1 VLSNDGAPTG
11 APRPPEGT
19 LERSWLDVALSLC
32 DTADEISMRHFRR
45 DLRIETKPDR
55 TFVTEADREIEQAVR
70 GRIRAAFPDHGIVG
84 EEFGEELTDAAL
96 RWYIDPIDATNNYLR
111 GIPVFATLIA
121 LERDGQAVVGAVS
134 APALGTR
141 WYAWAGGGAWAA
153 ERGGTWAGGARER
166 GSGPWAQ
173 GSGSTVEPRRLHVS
187 SVPRVEDAQLL
198 YSSVSDPA
206 TNARLPGLAATLRR
220 AWRERGFGDFW
231 GYALVAEGAAE
242 AMIELGVHSW
252 DLGPMLLLLEE
263 AGGRLTDFEGR
274 RTIHGRSALAS
285 NGVLHEELMRS
296 LGARD
301 ET

>member
-1 VLSNDGAPTG
+1 MGDDINPRGAG
-11 APRPPEGT
+11 LPPEGT
-19 LERSWLDVALSLC
+19 PERAWLDLALSLC
-32 DTADEISMRHFRR
+32 DAADQISMRHFRH

-55 TFVTEADREIEQAVR
+55 TFVTQADREIEQAVR
-70 GRIRAAFPDHGIVG
+70 TGIRATLPDHGIVG
-84 EEFGEELTDAAL
+84 EEFGEERTDATF

-121 LERDGQAVVGAVS
+121 LERDGEAIVGAVS

-141 WYAWAGGGAWAA
+141 WYAWAGGGSWVLDQ
-153 ERGGTWAGGARER
+153 RNRE
-166 GSGPWAQ
+166 A
-173 GSGSTVEPRRLHVS
+173 PRRLHVS
-187 SVPRVEDAQLL
+187 GVSRIEEAQLL
-198 YSSVSDPA
+198 SSSASDPA
-206 TNARLPGLAATLRR
+206 INARLPGLAATLRR

-274 RTIHGRSALAS
+274 RTIHGRSAIAS
-285 NGVLHEELMRS
+285 NGVVHVQLMRD
-296 LGARD
+296 LGVPHEA
-301 ET
+301 

>member
-1 VLSNDGAPTG
+1 MSEADTEPGAPL
-11 APRPPEGT
+11 PPEGT
-19 LERSWLDVALSLC
+19 PERTWLDTALSLC
-32 DTADEISMRHFRR
+32 DTADRISMQHFRH
-45 DLRIETKPDR
+45 DLRIQTKPDR
-55 TFVTEADREIEQAVR
+55 TYVTQADREIEEAVR
-70 GRIRAAFPDHGIVG
+70 ARIRATFPDHGIVG
-84 EEFGEELTDAAL
+84 EEFGEELIDATF

-121 LERDGQAVVGAVS
+121 LEREGEALVGAVS

-153 ERGGTWAGGARER
+153 D
-166 GSGPWAQ
+166 Q
-173 GSGSTVEPRRLHVS
+173 GSRMAPRRLRVS
-187 SVPRVEDAQLL
+187 GVSRVEDAQLL
-198 YSSVSDPA
+198 TSSPSDPA
-206 TNARLPGLAATLRR
+206 TNVRLPGLAATLRR

-274 RTIHGRSALAS
+274 RTIHGRSAIAS
-285 NGVLHEELMRS
+285 NGVLHAQLMS
-296 LGARD
+296 DLGVQH
-301 ET
+301 ES

>member
-1 VLSNDGAPTG
+1 MSDVVTGGGSGGAALPPDGT
-11 APRPPEGT
+11 PE
-19 LERSWLDVALSLC
+19 RAWLDEALSLS
-32 DTADEISMRHFRR
+32 DAADQISMRHFRH

-55 TFVTEADREIEQAVR
+55 TLVTQADREIEQSVR
-70 GRIRAAFPDHGIVG
+70 AHIRATFPDHGIVG
-84 EEFGEELTDAAL
+84 EEFGEERRDATF

-121 LERDGQAVVGAVS
+121 LERDGEAVVGAVS

-141 WYAWAGGGAWAA
+141 WYAWAGGGSWAVDSRSRA
-153 ERGGTWAGGARER
+153 A
-166 GSGPWAQ
+166 
-173 GSGSTVEPRRLHVS
+173 PRRLRVS
-187 SVPRVEDAQLL
+187 GVSRIEDAQLL
-198 YSSVSDPA
+198 TSSPSDP
-206 TNARLPGLAATLRR
+206 TLNAQLPGLAATLRR

-231 GYALVAEGAAE
+231 GYALVAEGTAE

-274 RTIHGRSALAS
+274 RTIHGRSAIAS
-285 NGVLHEELMRS
+285 NGVLHAQLMS
-296 LGARD
+296 DLGAHH